1 MIEFDKEN
9 KKIVLSAIAAL
20 KEKSEDEIKSYLENH
35 KLDRVSVQE
44 IQNAETG
51 TIDASEFPIF
61 EMPEDGAQSTSSE
74 NSNN

>member
-1 MIEFDKEN
+1 
-9 KKIVLSAIAAL
+9 L
-20 KEKSEDEIKSYLENH
+20 KEKSEDEIKSYLEKH

-61 EMPEDGAQSTSSE
+61 EVSDEGTKSTSE
-74 NSNN
+74 GPNN